1 MINLQQLLKAYGAR
15 VLFDGVTISFQPGH
29 RYAVTGPNGSGKS
42 TLMRIMMGME
52 EATSGK
58 VLLPNKVGFLRQ
70 NIEDFRELRVLDAVI
85 MGNDRL
91 WKALAERDQLY
102 EGEMT
107 DAVGMRLGELEE
119 VVAEEDGYSA
129 DANAAGLLMG
139 IGIEE
144 ALHEK
149 KMHELPTDMQFRA
162 LLCQAL
168 FGDPQAL
175 LLDEPTNHLD
185 LTSIT
190 WLEGFLMG
198 FKGTVIVISHD
209 RHFLNA
215 IATECA
221 DIDYETIILYPGNY
235 DDMVLAKTQVRDLA
249 EHEAKSKEKKVAKLK
264 EFVAKFGAGTRASQV
279 KSRQREI
286 EKLQPQELKKSNID
300 RPFIR
305 FPQAEMRSGQI
316 VFNVQGLRK
325 NFDQPVIDNLSFEV
339 ERGDKVAVIGNNG
352 MGKTTLL
359 KILAG
364 VLEKDRGKV
373 ELGHQVILSYF
384 PQNHEDL
391 VSRSDPSNIF
401 EWLRSRKQGVY
412 DQDIRGVLGRLLF
425 GGDDA
430 FKNVSTLS
438 GGETARLILAGMML
452 EDHNTIILDEPNN
465 HLDLESVSALATGL
479 KEYKGTAVFASH
491 DRDLVG
497 HVANKIIS
505 IEDDGIHVFSGTLEE
520 YLGNKAVQAPS

>member
-1 MINLQQLLKAYGAR
+1 MIYLQNLLKAYGAR

-42 TLMRIMMGME
+42 TLMRIMMGLE
-52 EATSGK
+52 EPTSGS
-58 VLLPNKVGFLRQ
+58 VQLPHKVGFLRQ
-70 NIEDFRELRVLDAVI
+70 NIEDFRGMRVLDAVI

-91 WKALAERDQLY
+91 WSALEERDRLY

-129 DANAAGLLMG
+129 EANAAALLLG
-139 IGIEE
+139 IGIGEE
-144 ALHEK
+144 LHEK

-235 DDMVLAKTQVRDLA
+235 DDMVLAKTQVREQA

-279 KSRQREI
+279 KSRQREM
-286 EKLQPQELKKSNID
+286 ERLQPQELKKSNID
-300 RPFIR
+300 RPYIR
-305 FPQAEMRSGQI
+305 FPQSEKRSGQI

-325 NFDQPVIDNLSFEV
+325 SFDAPVIDNLSFEV
-339 ERGDKVAVIGNNG
+339 ARGDKVAVIGNNG

-373 ELGHQVILSYF
+373 EIGHEVKMSYF

-391 VSRSDPSNIF
+391 VSRQDTSNIF
-401 EWLRSRKQGVY
+401 EWLRSRRQGVY
-412 DQDIRGVLGRLLF
+412 DQDIRGVLGKLLF
-425 GGDDA
+425 SGDDA
-430 FKNVSTLS
+430 FKSVATLS

-452 EDHNTIILDEPNN
+452 EEHNTMILDEPNN
-465 HLDLESVSALATGL
+465 HLDLESVSALSWGL
-479 KEYKGTAVFASH
+479 KDYKGTVIFASH
-491 DRDLVG
+491 DRDMVD

-505 IEDDGIHVFSGTLEE
+505 LENDGIHVFNGTLEQ
-520 YLGNKAVQAPS
+520 YLGKKAAESKS